1 MDVMIMYAIRHITKE
16 YEELR
21 VLDDITIEFGEYKTT
36 VILGPSGCG
45 KTTLLNMVS
54 GLSTP
59 DSGEVEGF
67 QYEKLSFVFQES
79 RLIPWRTVGDNIRFV
94 LKGKMDKDK
103 LEWTVDRYLGQF
115 GLKEYIDYYPS
126 KLSGGMKQRIGMLRA
141 FAYPSEILLMDEPFR
156 SLDIANKRHSIDFLK
171 ELLNSEKRTCILVTH
186 DLDEAIELGD
196 KIVILTDK
204 PTRVKKVIT
213 NMYLLDGTEESRVK
227 ARKMLE
233 TEVLSVNCAVKD
245 SKFVCEVR

>member
-1 MDVMIMYAIRHITKE
+1 MIMYAMRNITKE

-21 VLDDITIEFGEYKTT
+21 VLDDITIEFEEDRTT

-59 DSGEVEGF
+59 DSGEIVGF

-156 SLDIANKRHSIDFLK
+156 SLDIANKRNSIDFLK

-196 KIVILTDK
+196 RIVILTDK
-204 PTRVKKVIT
+204 PTRVKKVMT
-213 NMYLLDGTEESRVK
+213 NMYMLDETEESRTK

-233 TEVLSVNCAVKD
+233 TEVLSVNCSVKD
-245 SKFVCEVR
+245 SKFVCGI

>member
-1 MDVMIMYAIRHITKE
+1 MIMYAIRNITKE

-21 VLDDITIEFGEYKTT
+21 VLDDITIEFEEYRTT

-59 DSGEVEGF
+59 DSGEIEGF

-94 LKGKMDKDK
+94 LKGKIDKDK

-126 KLSGGMKQRIGMLRA
+126 KLSGGMKQQIGRA
-141 FAYPSEILLMDEPFR
+141 
-156 SLDIANKRHSIDFLK
+156 H
-171 ELLNSEKRTCILVTH
+171 V
-186 DLDEAIELGD
+186 
-196 KIVILTDK
+196 
-204 PTRVKKVIT
+204 
-213 NMYLLDGTEESRVK
+213 
-227 ARKMLE
+227 
-233 TEVLSVNCAVKD
+233 
-245 SKFVCEVR
+245 